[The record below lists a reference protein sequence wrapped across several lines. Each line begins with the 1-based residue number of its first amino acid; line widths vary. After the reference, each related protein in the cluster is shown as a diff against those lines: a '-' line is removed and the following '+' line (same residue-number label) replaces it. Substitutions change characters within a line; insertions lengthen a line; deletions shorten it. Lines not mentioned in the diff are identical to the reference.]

1 MQAWKFLW
9 SWSFLWSILRSVC
22 GQCGQCG
29 QLMTT
34 KLTTIDHK
42 NLGERARPFGVAG
55 EARLTFVE
63 TVFDHVS
70 RGVPVSVVERN

>member
-1 MQAWKFLW
+1 MVN
-9 SWSFLWSILRSVC
+9 LWSIC
-22 GQCGQCG
+22 GQFVVNVVICGQCG